1 MGSPVAGSPSITRDN
16 PSGRVL
22 FLDNLKTFII
32 FLVVFFHSA
41 HAYALYLSQDWYV
54 VDTRHSLFF
63 DVFIITA
70 FAFMMPVMFFVAGYM
85 GIGSLV
91 RKGQATFWR
100 DKLLR
105 IIAPWTLGAVVVAPA
120 ISYMARVSRGI
131 YPPYLSYWA
140 RYFFSAD
147 YQSHG
152 QVHFYFLCVLTLY
165 YVALSLACLVYKP
178 LRRTATPKRPSASFL
193 ALFGLATG
201 IFFFIGSLFFDEGRW
216 VKVAIFDL
224 PATKFI
230 PFMCYFFLGVLAY
243 KRQWFSPSG
252 YVPRLRPWTL
262 MCVGSFIFFII
273 FLNPRLHATTIG
285 VVCYSLLQFFFCLSA
300 VFTLIAL
307 FRKRFNF
314 TTKHL
319 SSLAANSYGT
329 YFIHYLVIVLV
340 ILVVRD
346 LGLNVFLKWL
356 IAGIVSATMSHLISK
371 YVLSTTPL
379 FGRAPR
385 KGRPV
390 NDGQP
395 PAGYAPRLIPEAPM
409 DSGLSGTTRDPGVA
423 IGQSR
428 KSLII
433 DTGTADSAGVIAAAT
448 KTLATGG
455 EPEDGSKSLPAFR
468 GPDTTASGQMAVA
481 GIP

>member
-1 MGSPVAGSPSITRDN
+1 MQPVAIGPQHERGTI
-16 PSGRVL
+16 SGRVL

-41 HAYALYLSQDWYV
+41 YAYAIYLSQDWYV

-105 IIAPWTLGAVVVAPA
+105 IIAPWALGAVVVAPA
-120 ISYMARVSRGI
+120 ISYMASVSRGI

-140 RYFFSAD
+140 HYFFSAD

-165 YVALSLACLVYKP
+165 YVALSVAYLVYKP
-178 LRRTATPKRPSASFL
+178 LGSTATPKKPSAGFL
-193 ALFGLATG
+193 ALFGVATG

-224 PATKFI
+224 PATKFV

-243 KRQWFSPSG
+243 KRRWFTPSG
-252 YVPRLRPWTL
+252 YVPRLRPWAL
-262 MCVGSFIFFII
+262 MCIGSFILFIV
-273 FLNPRLHATTIG
+273 FLNRQLQATTVG
-285 VVCYSLLQFFFCLSA
+285 VVCYSLFQFFFCLSA
-300 VFTLIAL
+300 VLALIAL
-307 FRKRFNF
+307 FHKRFNF
-314 TTKHL
+314 TTKPL

-329 YFIHYLVIVLV
+329 YFIHYLIIVLA
-340 ILVVRD
+340 ILIVRD
-346 LGLNVFLKWL
+346 LRLNVFLKWL
-356 IAGIVSATMSHLISK
+356 IAGTVSATVSYLISR
-371 YVLSTTPL
+371 YILSRTPL
-379 FGRAPR
+379 FGRAPLVR
-385 KGRPV
+385 SV
-390 NDGQP
+390 
-395 PAGYAPRLIPEAPM
+395 L
-409 DSGLSGTTRDPGVA
+409 
-423 IGQSR
+423 
-428 KSLII
+428 
-433 DTGTADSAGVIAAAT
+433 
-448 KTLATGG
+448 
-455 EPEDGSKSLPAFR
+455 
-468 GPDTTASGQMAVA
+468 
-481 GIP
+481 